1 MTIYESTGKIYKC
14 AKPWL
19 IEVDRVPENPKT
31 RPENQLPDPTQ
42 DQLLKTRLDPKP
54 EKSNPTRPETRKKS
68 RVLVFKIFSKIFW
81 SFFYNLREN
90 FRLR

>member
-31 RPENQLPDPTQ
+31 RPENQLPDPTR
-42 DQLLKTRLDPKP
+42 DQFWKTRTNPKP
-54 EKSNPTRPETRKKS
+54 EK
-68 RVLVFKIFSKIFW
+68 
-81 SFFYNLREN
+81 
-90 FRLR
+90 